1 MQKTSIIAVVK
12 KKKTVHTFGTI
23 YIRGYYNNKPVSAIS
38 TGYKIEL
45 DNWDSE
51 SHQAL
56 AKAPN
61 ANLINASISKK
72 LQEMQATL
80 LKIELMG
87 SNLNRRHVK
96 AAVRGE
102 DLSRDFFTFCSE
114 MIALN
119 YTNRETIR
127 TYTSEITKMRRFKQH
142 VSFADIDFSF
152 LQEYKRHMRD
162 QLKNSDNTIWKTFKF
177 LKKMVTDAKKKGGII
192 KQDPFEEFDRGTYSQ
207 TDRTFLS
214 IEECNQIFQTAKDET
229 LPVMVRTVASY
240 FLLMCYSGLRYEDA
254 ITFKPAIHII
264 ENERLV
270 RKTSK
275 GKGNIINII
284 LYGRLREIVEM
295 VKLFPLK
302 MSNKKFNEWL
312 QIVAAHSR
320 INKHITCHVGR
331 HTFGSF
337 LPDAGI
343 SKEAAQKLLGHSD
356 MRSTNIYYHMKDKNV
371 DDAAEKLNAL

>member
-1 MQKTSIIAVVK
+1 
-12 KKKTVHTFGTI
+12 
-23 YIRGYYNNKPVSAIS
+23 
-38 TGYKIEL
+38 
-45 DNWDSE
+45 
-51 SHQAL
+51 
-56 AKAPN
+56 
-61 ANLINASISKK
+61 
-72 LQEMQATL
+72 
-80 LKIELMG
+80 
-87 SNLNRRHVK
+87 
-96 AAVRGE
+96 
-102 DLSRDFFTFCSE
+102 
-114 MIALN
+114 
-119 YTNRETIR
+119 
-127 TYTSEITKMRRFKQH
+127 
-142 VSFADIDFSF
+142 
-152 LQEYKRHMRD
+152 
-162 QLKNSDNTIWKTFKF
+162 
-177 LKKMVTDAKKKGGII
+177 
-192 KQDPFEEFDRGTYSQ
+192 
-207 TDRTFLS
+207 
-214 IEECNQIFQTAKDET
+214 
-229 LPVMVRTVASY
+229 MVRTVASY